1 MKQDHQGGN
10 MQRSWYRN
18 DVDWRDLCEQA
29 SREQD
34 SDKLIEIVQRLN
46 AALEDRR
53 RTKDPTPAEFP
64 NSCDDSRP
72 PFGLSY

>member
-1 MKQDHQGGN
+1 

-34 SDKLIEIVQRLN
+34 SDKLIELVQRLN
-46 AALEDRR
+46 DALENRR
-53 RTKDPTPAEFP
+53 RSMIVPPLLEIP
-64 NSCDDSRP
+64 NSRDDSRA
-72 PFGLSY
+72 PFPLSY